1 MAGMK
6 IYAASTVI
14 GRDLF
19 GVAAKIIKRY
29 LAKWL
34 THRWKNQK

>member
-1 MAGMK
+1 MK

-14 GRDLF
+14 RHDQF
-19 GVAAKIIKRY
+19 GVAAKVIKRY